1 MESLGIGFKIF
12 TSTFAGVEVAI
23 SAVMCYFFVVAGL
36 DPSGT
41 GESKPCYVKA
51 GQSTPYT
58 GPINSSAIQDYTS
71 WAVMLC
77 NFGAGCAGVQALIT
91 LVIMFGLCCN
101 MKMASSCSRLFQCI
115 AIPTFVQLVMSL
127 VYVYSENGKV
137 CAGEGFKG
145 VQSAEMLQHTTKRA
159 NSTLFIIA
167 WVRLG
172 VSIGACV
179 LFFCFAACCG
189 AGLALMGF
197 ASAGSQQ
204 STAFEGGSRRVDDDD
219 NERASLTKE
228 LGVRN

>member
-23 SAVMCYFFVVAGL
+23 SAVMCYFFVVAGQ

-41 GESKPCYVKA
+41 GASKPCYVKA

-101 MKMASSCSRLFQCI
+101 MKMASSCSR
-115 AIPTFVQLVMSL
+115 SL
-127 VYVYSENGKV
+127 LESWMCQWPSPQVHSR
-137 CAGEGFKG
+137 
-145 VQSAEMLQHTTKRA
+145 KRDYA
-159 NSTLFIIA
+159 PS
-167 WVRLG
+167 
-172 VSIGACV
+172 S
-179 LFFCFAACCG
+179 
-189 AGLALMGF
+189 GL
-197 ASAGSQQ
+197 
-204 STAFEGGSRRVDDDD
+204 
-219 NERASLTKE
+219 N
-228 LGVRN
+228 